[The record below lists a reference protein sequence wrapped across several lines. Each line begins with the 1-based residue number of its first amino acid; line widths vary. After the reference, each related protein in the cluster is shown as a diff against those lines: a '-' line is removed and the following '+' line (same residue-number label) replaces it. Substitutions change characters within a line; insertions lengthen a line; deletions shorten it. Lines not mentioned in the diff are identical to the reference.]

1 MSKNHFISLLC
12 LVLACSGYGQEKQSK
27 FMRLAKA
34 DEPLF
39 INYYYSELQDFQLKW
54 LSISCSKLGNRLK
67 TDSEIHCAN
76 DTLSEQLL
84 NAFSAFSSNIYVDN
98 PVRELDLVF
107 EVGCPEPKRKR
118 YPCTVRE
125 QLTGHLDSLA
135 SSSKSR
141 VLIPI
146 LYIGTRSYNAPAEG
160 GAMFTIADSGYN
172 WNYIWYTL
180 AVYIFEGS
188 ELIYYDQHTYFVN
201 ETLPDGVFPEFS
213 MPQSAVDSLVTLT
226 MKGYVDRLK

>member
-1 MSKNHFISLLC
+1 MSKNHFISLMC

-34 DEPLF
+34 DEPSY
-39 INYYYSELQDFQLKW
+39 IDSYEPDWQIHIKS
-54 LSISCSKLGNRLK
+54 LSIICRKLGMRFK
-67 TDSEIHCAN
+67 DVSQIKFAN